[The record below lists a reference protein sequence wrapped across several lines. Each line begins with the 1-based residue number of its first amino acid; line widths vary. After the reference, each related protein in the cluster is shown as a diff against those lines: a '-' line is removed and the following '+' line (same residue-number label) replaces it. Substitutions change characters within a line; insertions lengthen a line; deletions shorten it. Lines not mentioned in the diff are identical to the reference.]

1 MAEMIPFLDLKA
13 PYAEL
18 KEQLD
23 AAYRRVMES
32 GWYILGEE
40 VEAFEAEFAEFC
52 GARHCVGVGNGL
64 EALQLAL
71 MAAGVGEGDEVIVPS
86 NTYIASWLAVT
97 YVGARV
103 VPVEPRMDTY
113 NLDAQ
118 RIVDAVTARTK
129 AIMPVHLYG
138 QRAEMEKIAKIARE
152 YQLWVLE
159 DSAQMHLRGQAPFWM
174 KGVRSAAAYSFYP
187 GKNLGALGDAGAVV
201 TNDDELA
208 DRVRVLRNYGS
219 RRKYENE
226 VRGHNSRLDPLQ
238 AAFLRVKLG
247 VLEEWN
253 ARRSKIADYYL
264 YELADAEGL
273 ALPKAAAGCAH
284 GWHLFPVRHA
294 RRDELKRWLDGR
306 QIGTLIHYPI
316 PPHLSEA
323 YADHGFKRGDFRIAE
338 EIAQTEISLPIG
350 PHLSLEEAGRVAEA
364 VRDFCLTR

>member
-1 MAEMIPFLDLKA
+1 MAEMILFLDLKA

-118 RIVDAVTARTK
+118 RIADLERENRELRRANEILRK
-129 AIMPVHLYG
+129 ASAYFA
-138 QRAEMEKIAKIARE
+138 QAELDR
-152 YQLWVLE
+152 
-159 DSAQMHLRGQAPFWM
+159 RG
-174 KGVRSAAAYSFYP
+174 K
-187 GKNLGALGDAGAVV
+187 
-201 TNDDELA
+201 
-208 DRVRVLRNYGS
+208 
-219 RRKYENE
+219 
-226 VRGHNSRLDPLQ
+226 
-238 AAFLRVKLG
+238 
-247 VLEEWN
+247 
-253 ARRSKIADYYL
+253 
-264 YELADAEGL
+264 
-273 ALPKAAAGCAH
+273 
-284 GWHLFPVRHA
+284 
-294 RRDELKRWLDGR
+294 
-306 QIGTLIHYPI
+306 
-316 PPHLSEA
+316 
-323 YADHGFKRGDFRIAE
+323 
-338 EIAQTEISLPIG
+338 
-350 PHLSLEEAGRVAEA
+350 
-364 VRDFCLTR
+364 